1 MSQPTTVSR
10 QCRLLFCVAAVFLWT
25 GSVLAAPTDT
35 TQAESFSGQS
45 GVTTETCLDVG
56 GGQDVTSIQAGDYI
70 YFSNMDFGAS
80 GIQCFEARVAS
91 YGNGGFIEL
100 RLDSPTGTLVGTC
113 EILPPT
119 GGWQTWTNKAC
130 SVTGATGVHTLY
142 LVFTG
147 GAGVYTFT
155 NNLFNLNWFKFY
167 GTPTFT
173 YAGFRS
179 TTFAS
184 RGIWNGKCALA
195 AASGTAQVTVDPAT
209 MRQRIDGFGGAFND
223 IGYYAI
229 RSLTPQA
236 RAAVMKELFDPVNG
250 CKFTIGRIPV
260 GISDYSVTNNYSYDI
275 LPGSVTTDYTMQ
287 YFNMDRDTSYNI
299 PYIKCAQVY
308 QPNLMIYGSPW
319 SPPAWMKSNKAIMGR
334 DAAPLAM
341 MDTSAQTLTAYAM
354 YFRKFVQGYNQ
365 RGIPIFVVY
374 PQNEPTFQAGYQPSC
389 GWPGT
394 GVSMRNFCSNFM
406 WADFNANNIGTQ
418 IWMGTFYETNFAVD
432 IQPTL
437 TDATA
442 CTRITGCGTQR
453 GGAALTNQSMSDAN
467 AIAHHWHAMET
478 ENWSN
483 DGKNDWAG
491 AVTGSTPCTQTV
503 IAYFENKVNSFNSWN
518 MILDTAF
525 GAFPMDWAQNSL
537 ISIGVNSKPSP
548 TIKYNPE
555 FFLMKHFSYYVS
567 TGAVSIA
574 STSTGSLSST
584 AFKNPDGS
592 IVIFVLNTGNA
603 GANVVRVGSQQFTAN
618 LQASSMNT
626 FLLGGSQDTA
636 NWVPKIT
643 VDAWYTPPK
652 QAVTAVRGIMTVYD
666 IKGRVLKVIDRTDAK
681 TGNMVWDRTDASGRR
696 VVPGLYIIMNRAG
709 KDFST
714 KKIMCQ

>member
-1 MSQPTTVSR
+1 MSQAKSVSPHY
-10 QCRLLFCVAAVFLWT
+10 RLLFCAAAVFLWT
-25 GSVLAAPTDT
+25 GRALAAPATDT

-45 GVTTETCLDVG
+45 GVTTETCSE
-56 GGQDVTSIQAGDYI
+56 GGQDVTSIQAGDNI
-70 YFSNMDFGAS
+70 YFTNVDFGAS

-100 RLDSPTGTLVGTC
+100 RLDSQTGTLIGTC

-130 SVTGATGVHTLY
+130 AVTGATGVHTLY
-142 LVFTG
+142 LVFRG

-155 NNLFNLNWFKFY
+155 NNLFNLNWFKFH
-167 GTPTFT
+167 GTPAFT
-173 YAGFRS
+173 YAGWRS
-179 TTFAS
+179 TIFTS
-184 RGIWNGKCALA
+184 RGIWRGRCALS
-195 AASGTAQVTVDPAT
+195 AASGTAQVTVTPTT
-209 MRQRIDGFGGAFND
+209 MRQRVDGFGGAFND

-229 RSLTPQA
+229 KNISAQA
-236 RAAVMKELFDPVNG
+236 RAAVMQELFDPVNG
-250 CKFTIGRIPV
+250 CKFTIGRIPI

-275 LPGSVTTDYTMQ
+275 LPGGVTTDYTMQ
-287 YFNMDRDTSYNI
+287 YFNMDRDTGYNI
-299 PYIKCAQVY
+299 PYIKAAQVY
-308 QPNLMIYGSPW
+308 QPNLMVYGSPW
-319 SPPAWMKSNKAIMGR
+319 SPPAWMKSNKAIMGT
-334 DAAPLAM
+334 DNAM

-374 PQNEPTFQAGYQPSC
+374 PQNEPTFVAGYQPSC
-389 GWPGT
+389 GWPGV

-442 CTRITGCGTQR
+442 RTRITGCGTQR
-453 GGAALTNQSMSDAN
+453 GGAALTNQAMSDAN
-467 AIAHHWHAMET
+467 AIANHWHAMQT

-483 DGKNDWAG
+483 SGANNWSE
-491 AVTGSTPCTQTV
+491 AVTCAQTL
-503 IAYFENKVNSFNSWN
+503 IAYFEAKVNSFNSWN
-518 MILDTAF
+518 MVLDSQYGKFA
-525 GAFPMDWAQNSL
+525 MDWAQNSL
-537 ISIGVNSKPSP
+537 VTVNFLRNPPSIC
-548 TIKYNPE
+548 YCPE
-555 FFLMKHFSYYVS
+555 FFLMKQVSYYVS
-567 TGAVSIA
+567 PGAVSIA
-574 STSTGSLSST
+574 STAGGSLSST

-592 IVIFVLNTGNA
+592 IVIFVLNTGSA
-603 GANVVRVGSQQFTAN
+603 GNNVIRVGSQQFTAS
-618 LQASSMNT
+618 LLAASMNT

-636 NWVPKIT
+636 NWVPKIS
-643 VDAWYTPPK
+643 VDVRYTPPK
-652 QAVTAVRGIMTVYD
+652 QPVAAFRGIMTVYD

-681 TGNMVWDRTDASGRR
+681 TGNMVWDRTDASGRK

-709 KDFST
+709 KNVT
-714 KKIMCQ
+714 TRKIMCQ